1 MHQWR
6 ALIQG
11 EYAQLQLFPF
21 RSPAVAAA
29 KSRVHAALQQHLRRR
44 ARSRQPDPFPIHER
58 AAQQPPHEPGAVL
71 WHTVTAGCGGDAATH
86 RQGGGGGGHPLGGSA
101 GAAAAARLCAQQLCA
116 AASSSAPS
124 CTCPTHSVGCASC
137 AAAAAAPSSPSFPLC
152 CLGCASEQWPALHPA
167 RKLTHSHMQ
176 RQRQH

>member
-6 ALIQG
+6 ALTQG

-86 RQGGGGGGHPLGGSA
+86 RQGGGGGGA
-101 GAAAAARLCAQQLCA
+101 
-116 AASSSAPS
+116 
-124 CTCPTHSVGCASC
+124 
-137 AAAAAAPSSPSFPLC
+137 
-152 CLGCASEQWPALHPA
+152 PA
-167 RKLTHSHMQ
+167 RRERRRCCSCPSLCSATLRCSFIKRAILHLSNAFCRMCFMCCCCCCSIFAIISFMLPWLRFRAVASTASGA
-176 RQRQH
+176 